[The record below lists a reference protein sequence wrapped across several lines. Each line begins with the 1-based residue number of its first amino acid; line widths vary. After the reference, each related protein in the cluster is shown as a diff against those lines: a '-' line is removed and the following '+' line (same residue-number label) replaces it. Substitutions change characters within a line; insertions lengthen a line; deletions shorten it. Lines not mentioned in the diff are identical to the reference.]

1 MKRTIRTIPIGLAL
15 FIIPIICLPQ
25 KKYSLGFIIN
35 NDMQRIEGEIGLQ
48 SDASNCQSVSFKEG
62 EHAIKYLPSQIKSW
76 GVDNNRLFTSKTLI

>member
-48 SDASNCQSVSFKEG
+48 SDA
-62 EHAIKYLPSQIKSW
+62 
-76 GVDNNRLFTSKTLI
+76 